1 MHPQVCFSL
10 DLGDVQLNIEEG
22 EVELG
27 FRPEDIEIGQGRG
40 GTMVV
45 QETKVEMLSNVGS
58 EK

>member
-1 MHPQVCFSL
+1 M